1 MKLYEDIKNVLA
13 KQNMN
18 LVVGTIYD
26 LQEIWLQWYRGSVN
40 DFHYYNVTCNG
51 KQVTRERKTMNAAKM
66 VCEEMTKL
74 LWTERTKIELDTPEK
89 TKKLW
94 EVLDSKRNSF
104 TVNFPTFLE
113 KSLAIG
119 SGLLVEFKDGNDET
133 IIDYI
138 NGNVIIPFKYTN
150 SCIEGIITIS
160 RFEEGRDKNKVYYT
174 HITIHDF
181 DGNKYTK
188 INELF
193 KSKNEDEL
201 GKRIDFG
208 SKFPGVQEVQEYQT
222 KTPHF
227 QFFKPNL
234 ANNFDINSPM
244 GISFYANSIDR
255 LKSLDMKYDSF
266 FMEFKLGKKRIMVDP
281 TAMKATATA
290 DENGNVRQVQY
301 FDSEDE
307 VYVGI
312 NGMDGQPVKEIDF
325 SIKAQEH
332 IDSINADLNWLS
344 TNLGMGSS
352 YWKFD
357 GDQVR
362 TATEVISEN
371 SKAFR
376 TREHFA
382 MIMIDVVYDLV
393 RVICDLNGI
402 ETKNITITLD
412 DSIIEDKDAIRLKDQ
427 QEVSI
432 GLLSKKQYLLNRG
445 YSEEQAIQILKE
457 INEEKMT
464 NQEAFGFLGD
474 EA

>member
-1 MKLYEDIKNVLA
+1 MELYNSIKEVMA
-13 KQNMN
+13 KENIN

-26 LQEIWLQWYRGSVN
+26 LQQIWLQWYRGNVN
-40 DFHYYNVTCNG
+40 DFHYYNVICNG
-51 KQVTRERKTMNAAKM
+51 KNVVRERKTMNAAKM

-89 TKKLW
+89 TQALW
-94 EVLDSKRNSF
+94 KILDSKRNSF
-104 TVNFPTFLE
+104 TVNFSQFLE
-113 KSLAIG
+113 KSLALG
-119 SGLLVEFKDGNDET
+119 SGLLVEYQNEDDET

-138 NGNVIIPFKYTN
+138 NGDAIIPFKYTN
-150 SCIEGIITIS
+150 SYIECIITIS
-160 RFEEGRDKNKVYYT
+160 RFVEGTKDNKVYYT
-174 HITIHDF
+174 HITIHEFNNDV
-181 DGNKYTK
+181 YTK
-188 INELF
+188 KNELY
-193 KSKNEDEL
+193 KSNVENEL
-201 GKRIDFG
+201 GKKVNFAR
-208 SKFPGVQEVQEYQT
+208 KFPNVQEEQEYKT
-222 KTPHF
+222 NTPHF

-244 GISFYANSIDR
+244 GISFFANSIDR

-281 TAMKATATA
+281 TAMKATTTA
-290 DENGNVRQVQY
+290 DSEGNIRQVQY

-344 TNLGMGSS
+344 TNLGLGAS

-371 SKAFR
+371 SRAFR

-382 MIMIDVVYDLV
+382 IILIDVVYDLV

-412 DSIIEDKDAIRLKDQ
+412 DSIIEDKDAVRVKDM
-427 QEVSI
+427 QEFTA

-445 YSEEQAIQILKE
+445 YSEKQAEEILEE
-457 INEEKMT
+457 INNEKMS

>member
-26 LQEIWLQWYRGSVN
+26 LQQIWLQWYRGSVN

-104 TVNFPTFLE
+104 TVNFSTFLE

-119 SGLLVEFKDGNDET
+119 SGLLVEYQDNNEET
-133 IIDYI
+133 IIDYV
-138 NGNVIIPFKYTN
+138 NGDVIIPFKYTN
-150 SCIEGIITIS
+150 SYIEGIITVS
-160 RFEEGRDKNKVYYT
+160 RFIEGTDKNKTYYT
-174 HITIHDF
+174 HLTIHEYSN
-181 DGNKYTK
+181 GVYTK
-188 INELF
+188 TNELY
-193 KSKNEDEL
+193 KSKNVDDL
-201 GKRIDFG
+201 GKKVDFET
-208 SKFPGVQEVQEYQT
+208 KFPDVEEKQEYKT
-222 KTPHF
+222 DTPHF
-227 QFFKPNL
+227 QFYKPNL

-244 GISFYANSIDR
+244 GISYFANSIDR

-266 FMEFKLGKKRIMVDP
+266 YMEFKLGKKRIMVDP
-281 TAMKATATA
+281 SAMKATTTA

-301 FDSEDE
+301 FDTEDE

-312 NGMDGQPVKEIDF
+312 NGMENQPVKEVDF

-332 IDSINADLNWLS
+332 IDAINAELNWLS
-344 TNLGMGSS
+344 DNLGLGSG

-371 SKAFR
+371 SKAYR

-382 MIMIDVVYDLV
+382 IILLDVVYDLV
-393 RVICDLNGI
+393 RVICNLNGI

-412 DSIIEDKDAIRLKDQ
+412 DSIIEDKDAIRLKDM
-427 QEVSI
+427 QEYTA

-445 YSEEQAIQILKE
+445 YNEKQVENMIKE
-457 INEEKMT
+457 INEEKMS
-464 NQEAFGFLGD
+464 NQDAFGFIGD